1 MVYIYTQV
9 KPKVCAKLSCE
20 AAYLNVCMAGLCK
33 GFASP
38 GETCLS

>member
-1 MVYIYTQV
+1 MAYIHSQV
-9 KPKVCAKLSCE
+9 KPKVCAKPNCE
-20 AAYLNVCMAGLCK
+20 AAYLNACMAELYK